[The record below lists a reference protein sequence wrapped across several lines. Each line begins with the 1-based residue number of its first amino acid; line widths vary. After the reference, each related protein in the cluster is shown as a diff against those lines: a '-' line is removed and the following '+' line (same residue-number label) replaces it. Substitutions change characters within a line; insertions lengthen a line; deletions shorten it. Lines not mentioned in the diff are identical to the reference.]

1 MAQPV
6 VAFVL
11 VVTEVGKEYEV
22 KDKIIEVA
30 KKEGVDVEAYVVFG
44 EYDVA
49 VKLSADNLRS
59 IDKAVTAI
67 RNLNGVLKTVTLI
80 SSG

>member
-1 MAQPV
+1 M
-6 VAFVL
+6 AFVL

-22 KDKIIEVA
+22 RDKIIEVA

-49 VKLSADNLRS
+49 VKLSSDELRK

-67 RNLNGVLKTVTLI
+67 RSLNGVLRTVTLI